1 METDVA
7 QPAVGA
13 ACVAMLRL
21 LAQPRLRAELSWAG
35 TASASWSRFT
45 PPESAT
51 RAPWPSS
58 RASAAA

>member
-21 LAQPRLRAELSWAG
+21 LRKLGCEPEWWPA
-35 TASASWSRFT
+35 TVMASWWRFM
-45 PPESAT
+45 PP
-51 RAPWPSS
+51 
-58 RASAAA
+58 AS